1 MLAGLHIHVLVEGS
15 RLLEGVSIQVPP
27 GEVVAVLGPN
37 GAGKSTLLKVLSG
50 DMSPTRGSVRMGGRP
65 LGSWDPKES
74 ARIRAVL
81 PQQSSLRFPFRAIE
95 VALMGR
101 SPHLRGSE
109 TRADYAIARDA
120 LREAGVDGL
129 ENRLYST
136 LSVGEAQRVHLARV
150 LAQIWEDVDG
160 SPRYLLL
167 DEPTSSLDLAHQHH
181 TLTAARGFAGRSV
194 GVLMV
199 LHDLNL
205 AARYA
210 DRVLLLKECRKVVEG
225 TPGEVLREETIEAVY
240 DIPITVIPHPH
251 EPFPLVVPAA
261 VAAVGSPPARNGR
274 SLS

>member
-1 MLAGLHIHVLVEGS
+1 MLEGLDIHVLVEGS
-15 RLLEGVSIQVPP
+15 RLLEGVSVQVRP

-50 DMSPTRGSVRMGGRP
+50 DLSPTRGAVRMGGRS

-74 ARIRAVL
+74 ARVRAVL
-81 PQQSSLRFPFRAIE
+81 PQQSSLRFPFRVIE

-109 TRADYAIARDA
+109 TRADYAIARFA
-120 LREAGVDGL
+120 LREAGVDRL
-129 ENRLYST
+129 EHRLYPT
-136 LSVGEAQRVHLARV
+136 LSGGEAQRVHLARV
-150 LAQIWEDVDG
+150 LAQIWESVDG
-160 SPRYLLL
+160 APRYLLL

-194 GVLMV
+194 GVLVV

-210 DRVLLLKECRKVVEG
+210 DRVLLLKEGRTVAEG
-225 TPGEVLREETIEAVY
+225 TPGEVLQEETIEAVY

-251 EPFPLVVPAA
+251 EPCPLVVPVAE
-261 VAAVGSPPARNGR
+261 AAVGSPPARNGR
-274 SLS
+274 SIS